1 MTVAHAAP
9 AAGGKA
15 SARRYVLVLTNL
27 PQSPPVESIIPVPG
41 MITRL

>member
-15 SARRYVLVLTNL
+15 SAHRNVLVLTNL
-27 PQSPPVESIIPVPG
+27 PQSPPAESIIPVPG